1 MKKINKIF
9 TKRFWIAIYS
19 VFLGLFTFVI
29 SKLNK
34 KKYWLISERAHE
46 ARDNGYHLFS
56 YIMNNFKNDKTYYAI
71 KLKSNDLKKIQKFK
85 NNVINFG
92 SYKHWLIFWNSSI
105 LISTHID
112 GYVPNN
118 DAYKLISKIFKAKG
132 KKVFLQHGI
141 TKDNLPQLYYEK
153 TKLDL
158 FICGAK
164 PEYEYIKNNFN
175 YPDNIVKYT
184 GLCRYDNLNNNNIK
198 NIILVIPTFRMEFYV
213 PSGEKI
219 NLTIEK
225 KFVNS
230 DFYNNY
236 SKMLNDQKLN
246 NILKKYNYKLYF
258 YPHSEMQ
265 KYLKYF
271 NSNLSNI
278 KIVKSEDM
286 DIQHL
291 LKISKVM
298 ITDYSSVF
306 FDFAYMNKK
315 IYYFQFDKDV
325 YRNKHYK
332 AGYYDYV
339 KNGFGEVF
347 DNYNGLISTLKKD
360 FNNDFE
366 INDIYMKRI
375 NDFFKIRD
383 NENCLRNYNEII
395 NIEK

>member
-56 YIMNNFKNDKTYYAI
+56 YIMNNSKNDKTYYAI

-85 NNVINFG
+85 NNVVNFG

-175 YPDNIVKYT
+175 YPDNIVK
-184 GLCRYDNLNNNNIK
+184 
-198 NIILVIPTFRMEFYV
+198 
-213 PSGEKI
+213 
-219 NLTIEK
+219 
-225 KFVNS
+225 
-230 DFYNNY
+230 
-236 SKMLNDQKLN
+236 
-246 NILKKYNYKLYF
+246 
-258 YPHSEMQ
+258 
-265 KYLKYF
+265 
-271 NSNLSNI
+271 
-278 KIVKSEDM
+278 
-286 DIQHL
+286 
-291 LKISKVM
+291 
-298 ITDYSSVF
+298 
-306 FDFAYMNKK
+306 
-315 IYYFQFDKDV
+315 
-325 YRNKHYK
+325 
-332 AGYYDYV
+332 
-339 KNGFGEVF
+339 
-347 DNYNGLISTLKKD
+347 
-360 FNNDFE
+360 
-366 INDIYMKRI
+366 
-375 NDFFKIRD
+375 
-383 NENCLRNYNEII
+383 
-395 NIEK
+395 

>member
-19 VFLGLFTFVI
+19 VFLGLSTFVI
-29 SKLNK
+29 SKFNK

-56 YIMNNFKNDKTYYAI
+56 YIMNNSKNDKTYYAI

-85 NNVINFG
+85 NNVVNFG

-198 NIILVIPTFRMEFYV
+198 NIILVIPTFRMEFYI

-219 NLTIEK
+219 NLSIEK

-236 SKMLNDQKLN
+236 NKMLNDQKLN

-315 IYYFQFDKDV
+315 IYYFQFDKDL

-347 DNYNGLISTLKKD
+347 DNYNELISTLKKD